1 MAKIFS
7 QSSHSDP
14 EVSGEESDKQNQ
26 ESVEIANPISNNLKS
41 LKMKYYIL
49 ILFLITTI
57 CFAQKTTIYCIGDS
71 TMANKKDPER
81 NPEHGWAQVL
91 QPFFTHNI
99 VVENK
104 AVNGRST
111 KSFINEK
118 RWDSIYKKLNKGD
131 YVLIEFGHNDEKI
144 EDSTRYTNPHT
155 SYRYNLI
162 RFVKET
168 RAKGATPILLTS
180 IARRNF
186 NEKGVLVPTH
196 GEYPLE
202 TRLVAQEYKV
212 PFIDLE
218 YFTELL
224 EQSYGPEKSKQLH
237 LHFKAGEN
245 PYYDKDKADDTHLS
259 LLGATK
265 IATMVINQLKI
276 LQDPAIEKL
285 KKSIK

>member
-1 MAKIFS
+1 MKKYIF
-7 QSSHSDP
+7 
-14 EVSGEESDKQNQ
+14 
-26 ESVEIANPISNNLKS
+26 LT
-41 LKMKYYIL
+41 L
-49 ILFLITTI
+49 LITSA
-57 CFAQKTTIYCIGDS
+57 CFAQKTTLYTIGDS
-71 TMANKKDPER
+71 TMANKKDPEK

-91 QPFFTHNI
+91 QPFFKDDI
-99 VVENK
+99 VVVNK

-118 RWDSIYKKLNKGD
+118 RWDSIYKKLRKGD
-131 YVLIEFGHNDEKI
+131 YVFIEFGHNDEKI

-155 SYRYNLI
+155 TYRHNLI
-162 RFVKET
+162 RFVKES
-168 RAKGATPILLTS
+168 REKGAIPVLLTS

-186 NEKGVLVPTH
+186 NEKEVLVPTH
-196 GEYPLE
+196 GDYPLE
-202 TRLVAQEYKV
+202 TRLTAQEYKV

-218 YFTELL
+218 YYTELL

-265 IATMVINQLKI
+265 IAQLVIDQIKVLE
-276 LQDPAIEKL
+276 DSSMDKL
-285 KKSIK
+285 KKAIR

>member
-1 MAKIFS
+1 
-7 QSSHSDP
+7 
-14 EVSGEESDKQNQ
+14 
-26 ESVEIANPISNNLKS
+26 
-41 LKMKYYIL
+41 MKYYLL
-49 ILFLITTI
+49 IICLITTAS
-57 CFAQKTTIYCIGDS
+57 FAQKTTLYTIGDS
-71 TMANKKDPER
+71 TMANKKDPDK

-91 QPFFTHNI
+91 QPFFKDNF

-118 RWDSIYKKLNKGD
+118 RWDSIYKKLKKGD
-131 YVLIEFGHNDEKI
+131 YVFIEFGHNDEKI

-155 SYRYNLI
+155 TYRYNLI
-162 RFVKET
+162 RFVKES
-168 RAKGATPILLTS
+168 REKGAIPVLLTS

-196 GEYPLE
+196 GDYPLE

-218 YFTELL
+218 YYTELL
-224 EQSYGPEKSKQLH
+224 EQSYGPERSKELH

-245 PYYDKDKADDTHLS
+245 QYYNKDKADDTHLS
-259 LLGATK
+259 LKGATA
-265 IATMVINQLKI
+265 IAQIVINHIKKLE
-276 LQDPAIEKL
+276 DPSLEKL
-285 KKSIK
+285 KKGIK

>member
-1 MAKIFS
+1 
-7 QSSHSDP
+7 
-14 EVSGEESDKQNQ
+14 
-26 ESVEIANPISNNLKS
+26 
-41 LKMKYYIL
+41 MKYYIITL
-49 ILFLITTI
+49 LLITTI
-57 CFAQKTTIYCIGDS
+57 CFAQKTTLYTIGDS
-71 TMANKKDPER
+71 TMANKKDPDK
-81 NPEHGWAQVL
+81 NPEHGWVQVL
-91 QPFFTHNI
+91 QPFFKDNMI
-99 VVENK
+99 VENK

-118 RWDSIYKKLNKGD
+118 RWDSIYKKLKKGD
-131 YVLIEFGHNDEKI
+131 YVFIEFGHNDEKI

-155 SYRYNLI
+155 VYRHNLI
-162 RFVKET
+162 RFVKES
-168 RAKGATPILLTS
+168 REKGAIPILFTS

-196 GEYPLE
+196 GDYPLE

-218 YFTELL
+218 YYTEIL

-245 PYYDKDKADDTHLS
+245 AYYDKEKADDTHLS
-259 LLGATK
+259 LLGAMS
-265 IATMVINQLKI
+265 IAQIVVNQIKL
-276 LQDPAIEKL
+276 LEEPSVEKL

>member
-1 MAKIFS
+1 
-7 QSSHSDP
+7 
-14 EVSGEESDKQNQ
+14 
-26 ESVEIANPISNNLKS
+26 
-41 LKMKYYIL
+41 MKHYVL
-49 ILFLITTI
+49 ILFLISAS
-57 CFAQKTTIYCIGDS
+57 CFAQNPTIYTIGDS

-91 QPFFTHNI
+91 GSFFKENI
-99 VVENK
+99 TLENK

-118 RWDSIYKKLNKGD
+118 RWDSIYKKLKKGD
-131 YVLIEFGHNDEKI
+131 YVFIEFGHNDEKI

-155 SYRYNLI
+155 AYRYNLI

-168 RAKGATPILLTS
+168 RAKGATPILLSS

-196 GEYPLE
+196 GDYPLE

-212 PFIDLE
+212 AFIDLE

-224 EQSYGPEKSKQLH
+224 EESYGPEKSKQLH

-245 PYYDKDKADDTHLS
+245 SYYEKDKADDTHLS
-259 LLGATK
+259 LKGATA
-265 IATMVINQLKI
+265 IAQIVINQIKL
-276 LQDPAIEKL
+276 LEDPLFERL
-285 KKSIK
+285 KKGIK

>member
-1 MAKIFS
+1 
-7 QSSHSDP
+7 
-14 EVSGEESDKQNQ
+14 
-26 ESVEIANPISNNLKS
+26 
-41 LKMKYYIL
+41 MKYYLL
-49 ILFLITTI
+49 IICLVTTAS
-57 CFAQKTTIYCIGDS
+57 FAQKITLYTIGDS
-71 TMANKKDPER
+71 TMANKKDPDR

-91 QPFFTHNI
+91 QPFFRDNI

-104 AVNGRST
+104 ALNGRST

-118 RWDSIYKKLNKGD
+118 RWDSIYKKLKKGD

-162 RFVKET
+162 RFVTES
-168 RAKGATPILLTS
+168 REKGAIPILLTS

-186 NEKGVLVPTH
+186 NDKGVLVPTH
-196 GEYPLE
+196 GDYPLE

-218 YFTELL
+218 YYTELL

-237 LHFKAGEN
+237 LHFKVGEN
-245 PYYDKDKADDTHLS
+245 AYYDKDKADDTHLS
-259 LLGATK
+259 LKGATA
-265 IATMVINQLKI
+265 IAQIVVNQIKALE
-276 LQDPAIEKL
+276 DPSIEKL
-285 KKSIK
+285 KKGIR

>member
-1 MAKIFS
+1 
-7 QSSHSDP
+7 
-14 EVSGEESDKQNQ
+14 
-26 ESVEIANPISNNLKS
+26 
-41 LKMKYYIL
+41 MKKYI
-49 ILFLITTI
+49 ILTFLITTL
-57 CFAQKTTIYCIGDS
+57 CFAQKTTIYTIGDS
-71 TMANKKDPER
+71 TMAHKKDPER

-91 QPFFTHNI
+91 QPFFKDSFVI
-99 VVENK
+99 ENK

-118 RWDSIYKKLNKGD
+118 RWDSIYKKLKKGD
-131 YVLIEFGHNDEKI
+131 YVFIEFGHNDEKI

-162 RFVKET
+162 RFVKES
-168 RAKGATPILLTS
+168 REKGAIPILLTS

-196 GEYPLE
+196 GDYPLA

-218 YFTELL
+218 YYTELL

-245 PYYDKDKADDTHLS
+245 AYYDKDKADDTHLS
-259 LLGATK
+259 LKGATA
-265 IATMVINQLKI
+265 IAQIVVNQIKESTDLS
-276 LQDPAIEKL
+276 LDKL
-285 KKSIK
+285 KKGIK

>member
-1 MAKIFS
+1 
-7 QSSHSDP
+7 
-14 EVSGEESDKQNQ
+14 
-26 ESVEIANPISNNLKS
+26 
-41 LKMKYYIL
+41 MKKYIL
-49 ILFLITTI
+49 LAFLITSLS
-57 CFAQKTTIYCIGDS
+57 FAQKTSLYCIGDS
-71 TMANKKDPER
+71 TMANKKDPDR

-91 QPFFTHNI
+91 QSFFKDDI
-99 VVENK
+99 VVVNK

-118 RWDSIYKKLNKGD
+118 RWDSIYNKLKKGD
-131 YVLIEFGHNDEKI
+131 YVFIEFGHNDAKI
-144 EDSTRYTNPHT
+144 EDSLRYTNPHT
-155 SYRYNLI
+155 AYRHNLI
-162 RFVKET
+162 RFVKES
-168 RAKGATPILLTS
+168 REKGAIPILLSS

-196 GEYPLE
+196 GDYPLE

-218 YFTELL
+218 YYTELL

-245 PYYDKDKADDTHLS
+245 AYYDKDKADDTHLS

-265 IATMVINQLKI
+265 IAQIVINQIKEIDDAL
-276 LQDPAIEKL
+276 LVKL
-285 KKSIK
+285 KKGIK